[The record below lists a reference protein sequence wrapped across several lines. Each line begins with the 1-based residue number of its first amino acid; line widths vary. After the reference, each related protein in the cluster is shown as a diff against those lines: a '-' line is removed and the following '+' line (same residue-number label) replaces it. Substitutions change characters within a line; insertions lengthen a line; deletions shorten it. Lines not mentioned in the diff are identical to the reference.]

1 MSTWPLLNRDGV
13 GFGSSCIDARP
24 WNFDE
29 KHAQL
34 LRLEGPEEARCQ
46 TLDQHGSRSSS
57 AFRTMPMI
65 WRQGAHTVPL
75 TGLPLLRC
83 CLPLP
88 SRRWS
93 YRLDRSVHRR
103 GVREQHVPKD
113 FIVYSSD
120 EEEVTARLLQ
130 WSHRTDATRTR
141 AQRTS
146 PHKWSCCGEG
156 VPRPPRAFS
165 GRLRGRTLSTTP
177 PTTSKPVDQVNASS

>member
-1 MSTWPLLNRDGV
+1 MAAPASTRDHGT
-13 GFGSSCIDARP
+13 STRSTH
-24 WNFDE
+24 NFSGWRAPR
-29 KHAQL
+29 KRGAK
-34 LRLEGPEEARCQ
+34 RWTNMGPE
-46 TLDQHGSRSSS
+46 SSS

-103 GVREQHVPKD
+103 GVREQHVPKV